1 MHELSIAENIVEI
14 IHQYVPSTDRK
25 RVRAVFTSVG
35 EQSGVVADSLDFSFQ
50 AIIASTELERSHLE
64 IETVPFIVRC
74 SVCNAENRME
84 MGSRQCPNCG
94 SLMTAVLSGMELTV
108 REIELEDE
116 TEEVQ

>member
-14 IHQYVPSTDRK
+14 IHQYVPIADRK

-35 EQSGVVADSLDFSFQ
+35 EQSGVVADSLDFSFR
-50 AIIASTELERSHLE
+50 AITASTELERSHLE

-74 SVCNAENRME
+74 SECDAENRTE

-94 SLMTAVLSGMELTV
+94 SLMTSVLSGTELDV